1 MARIPRLSDY
11 RVVFVSDGFI
21 VPSIWGRSFGRGGL
35 FILAF
40 MIVLEQFQLV
50 WHYIY
55 SFYTT

>member
-35 FILAF
+35 FILAC
-40 MIVLEQFQLV
+40 MVVLELFN
-50 WHYIY
+50 
-55 SFYTT
+55 SFDNVFLII